1 MKYLLDS
8 NTVSDIYNPS
18 AENHNRFIKK
28 ILALKENDDIFIS
41 ILTLYEFE
49 YAFAN
54 APTQKKNEIR
64 ATIWQMQQDFIVLP
78 LSPTAAEIFG
88 DLKKLFKEL
97 RNIKSENLK
106 KHTIDLMATNLK
118 RDSYQFQ
125 RVSHLP
131 FTTFARKRKLP
142 HLIKQPRKHIRKLGI
157 E

>member
-18 AENHNRFIKK
+18 AENHNRFINK
-28 ILALKENDDIFIS
+28 ILALKENDDVFIS

-54 APTQKKNEIR
+54 APSQKKTEIKS
-64 ATIWQMQQDFIVLP
+64 TIWQMQQDFIVLP

-97 RNIKSENLK
+97 RNIKPENLK
-106 KHTIDLMATNLK
+106 KHTIDLIIAADALNHRAVLVSADKIYQDILIINPELNLENW
-118 RDSYQFQ
+118 
-125 RVSHLP
+125 
-131 FTTFARKRKLP
+131 TIT
-142 HLIKQPRKHIRKLGI
+142 
-157 E
+157 

>member
-18 AENHNRFIKK
+18 SDNHNRFIKK
-28 ILALKENDDIFIS
+28 ILALKEGDDILIS

-54 APTQKKNEIR
+54 SPAHKKNEIR
-64 ATIWQMQQDFIVLP
+64 ATICQIQQDFIVLP

-97 RNIKSENLK
+97 RNIKQENLK
-106 KHTIDLMATNLK
+106 KHTIDLMIAADTLNHRTVLVSADK
-118 RDSYQFQ
+118 IYQDIQ
-125 RVSHLP
+125 
-131 FTTFARKRKLP
+131 
-142 HLIKQPRKHIRKLGI
+142 LIKPELNLENWTI
-157 E
+157 

>member
-18 AENHNRFIKK
+18 ADNHHQFIKK

-54 APTQKKNEIR
+54 SPPHKKNEIK
-64 ATIWQMQQDFIVLP
+64 ATIWQIQQDFIVLP

-88 DLKKLFKEL
+88 ALKKTFKDL
-97 RNIKSENLK
+97 RNIKPENLK
-106 KHTIDLMATNLK
+106 KHTIDLMIAADTLNHRAVLISADK
-118 RDSYQFQ
+118 IYQDIQ
-125 RVSHLP
+125 
-131 FTTFARKRKLP
+131 
-142 HLIKQPRKHIRKLGI
+142 LIKPELNLENWTI
-157 E
+157 